1 MKCVIAAEPGSAEVI
16 REKLVKTGLYK
27 EWEFYLCTDVRGLFD
42 WSMQRPDV
50 VLVSRFL
57 PGAEAEALV
66 RRLKEF
72 FPASH
77 VVLLVGEVDEKC
89 TAYIK
94 LAREAGI
101 QNIVTGKLPGDRPY
115 TILAAFKYCL
125 EDGKFRRLEWEDR
138 KDAGTTPG
146 RGQEEISFRQT
157 TYSRAESGHPQQER
171 IPASNIDFEP
181 ASRSDGEEDFIFD
194 AVDIKNFREKVL
206 AEILQE
212 REKEKGLS
220 PSSSIPRAS
229 GEDRSD
235 RVADFRE
242 RLVAGPV
249 QVTPHGGYDTGSRSH
264 KTGEGEVIAGSRRQ
278 DARLQYGVT
287 EEKGVLVLV
296 AANKGG
302 VGKTTVAITIAT
314 ALARAGIP
322 VVLWDLDFGGP
333 DIASFFNLE
342 SGQGIEALAG
352 KPVRRQY
359 LELILTQPEENL
371 YVLPGPMDK
380 TLPSFQPEEI
390 AQMASVLSGMFPVII
405 GDTPPEFWIKPW
417 VADIFSLAD
426 KVLAV
431 VDQSKFSEDETATYA
446 PCLIGMGV
454 APEKISIVLNRFS
467 PKLHSAR
474 EVEKCFNSGFR
485 KEVPARSL
493 PKVVA
498 TIPED
503 WTTYVLKGYR
513 GEVVGLDD
521 AFSQWHRLAADIASM
536 AGYEYRLPEGDRKK
550 KLLGFLR
557 FKQ

>member
-1 MKCVIAAEPGSAEVI
+1 MKCVIAAEPGAAEVI
-16 REKLVKTGLYK
+16 REKLIKTGLYK

-50 VLVSRFL
+50 VMVSRFL
-57 PGAEAEALV
+57 PGVEADALV

-72 FPASH
+72 FPTSH
-77 VVLLVGEVDEKC
+77 VVLLVGEVDERC

-94 LAREAGI
+94 LAQEAGI
-101 QNIVTGKLPGDRPY
+101 HNIVTGRLPGDRPY
-115 TILAAFKYCL
+115 TIFAAFKYCL
-125 EDGKFRRLEWEDR
+125 EDGEFRRLVWEDQ
-138 KDAGTTPG
+138 KDTVVAPAG
-146 RGQEEISFRQT
+146 RQEEISFRQT
-157 TYSRAESGHPQQER
+157 THGRADFGHQQQER
-171 IPASNIDFEP
+171 IRTGNVDFET
-181 ASRSDGEEDFIFD
+181 ASENDGEENFVLD
-194 AVDIKNFREKVL
+194 AADIENIRQKVL

-220 PSSSIPRAS
+220 SSSSSSRFYDK
-229 GEDRSD
+229 DRST
-235 RVADFRE
+235 RVAGARE
-242 RLVAGPV
+242 RLVTEPI
-249 QVTPHGGYDTGSRSH
+249 QVAPYGGYDTGSPSH
-264 KTGEGEVIAGSRRQ
+264 KTRDAEVIAGFSRQ
-278 DARLQYGVT
+278 DVRLQYGVT
-287 EEKGVLVLV
+287 CEKGVLVLV

-380 TLPSFQPEEI
+380 TLPSFKPEEI
-390 AQMASVLSGMFPVII
+390 AQMASVLSEMFPVII
-405 GDTPPEFWIKPW
+405 CDTPPEFWIKPW

-474 EVEKCFNSGFR
+474 EVERCFNSGFR
-485 KEVPARSL
+485 KDIPARSL
-493 PKVVA
+493 PRVVA
-498 TIPED
+498 TIPEN
-503 WTTYVLKGYR
+503 WTTYVQKGYK

-521 AFSQWHRLAADIASM
+521 AYSQWHRLAADIASM